1 MATVKEVVKE
11 SLVGTT
17 REPEL
22 SQEIRATF
30 NRNSRLDEVSGERY
44 MTEEEFVNAI
54 APIDEDYV
62 RTSNL
67 PSARHLRPILTSM
80 GPNCFLN
87 CSIKSAETST
97 GSSFRLPT
105 VERLDA

>member
-17 REPEL
+17 REPEF
-22 SQEIRATF
+22 SQEIRAAF
-30 NRNSRLDEVSGERY
+30 NRNSRLDEASGERY
-44 MTEEEFVNAI
+44 MTEEDFVNAI

-67 PSARHLRPILTSM
+67 SSAYYLRSFWTGI
-80 GPNCFLN
+80 GPNCVLN
-87 CSIKSAETST
+87 YSIKSAETNT
-97 GSSFRLPT
+97 ASSFRLPT
-105 VERLDA
+105 VERPGV